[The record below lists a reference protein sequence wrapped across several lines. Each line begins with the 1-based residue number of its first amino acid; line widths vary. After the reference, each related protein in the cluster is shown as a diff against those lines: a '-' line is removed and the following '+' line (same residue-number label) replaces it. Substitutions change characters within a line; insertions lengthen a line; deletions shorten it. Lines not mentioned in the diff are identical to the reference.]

1 MRDLHSNISQVR
13 CISPQAKTTI
23 AATVGKV
30 VDLKGYEGAEIIISY
45 GSITATSATLTP
57 IVKDGAVTGTLASVA
72 DTYLLG
78 TEAGA
83 GIAAGTPRTSNSN
96 KNVTKRLG
104 YIGNK
109 RYLNVEVTS
118 TVTAATI
125 ISVDVIRGRSSRA
138 PLAT

>member
-1 MRDLHSNISQVR
+1 MRDLHNNMSPVR

-30 VDLKGYEGAEIIISY
+30 VDLKGYEGAEILISY
-45 GSITATSATLTP
+45 GSITATNATLTP
-57 IVKDGAVTGTLASVA
+57 VVKDGDATGTLASVA

-78 TEAGA
+78 TEANA

-109 RYLNVEVTS
+109 RYLNVEVAS

-125 ISVDVIRGRSSRA
+125 ISVEVVRGRASRV
-138 PLAT
+138 PQAT